1 MARSCLVAL
10 LSYIRQMDF
19 PSFRRDPIREE
30 LRRVTRESSRLGH
43 TTRRLVEEASVIP
56 SGRNRPI
63 SAVSPA
69 HTLRHSPVLLVETRL
84 ARRKVVLAATSALIL
99 AYILFRLVAGWSA

>member
-1 MARSCLVAL
+1 MALR
-10 LSYIRQMDF
+10 SYIRKMNF
-19 PSFRRDPIREE
+19 PIFRRDPIREE
-30 LRRVTRESSRLGH
+30 LRRITRESSRLGH

-69 HTLRHSPVLLVETRL
+69 QTIRHSPVLLVESRL

>member
-1 MARSCLVAL
+1 VN
-10 LSYIRQMDF
+10 I

-56 SGRNRPI
+56 SNRNRPI
-63 SAVSPA
+63 SSVSPTSITR
-69 HTLRHSPVLLVETRL
+69 HTPVLLVESRL
-84 ARRKVVLAATSALIL
+84 ARRKVVFAAAAALIL
-99 AYILFRLVAGWSA
+99 AWILFRLVAGWSA

>member
-1 MARSCLVAL
+1 VN
-10 LSYIRQMDF
+10 F

-56 SGRNRPI
+56 SNRSRPI
-63 SAVSPA
+63 SSVSP
-69 HTLRHSPVLLVETRL
+69 TSFTRHNPVLLVESRL
-84 ARRKVVLAATSALIL
+84 ARRKVVFAAAAALVLAW
-99 AYILFRLVAGWSA
+99 ILFRLVAGWSA